1 MKRITI
7 ALILSTASLLLDNP
21 FEAEAMTFKCLNRTT
36 GEQVAESAIDITTP
50 VISCIPADGSNPVR
64 PSTTE
69 TSTPKLTT
77 DDDDF
82 NQPQRLDNSTNSS
95 TRTVP
100 LAAKRAINLAR
111 GTAIQLNGGLS
122 QYRPGN
128 CMFTSTV
135 ENPCIIQADDSGFE
149 FRIPGR
155 APGWEQNSEKPTV
168 LTIVR
173 IATDGRSVLEEI
185 QK

>member
-1 MKRITI
+1 MKRISI
-7 ALILSTASLLLDNP
+7 ALSLSTTSLLLANP
-21 FEAEAMTFKCLNRTT
+21 LEAEGMTFKCFNRTT
-36 GEQVAESAIDITTP
+36 GEQIAESAIDISTLA
-50 VISCIPADGSNPVR
+50 ISCISADGNPVR
-64 PSTTE
+64 PSTPE

-77 DDDDF
+77 DGDNF
-82 NQPQRLDNSTNSS
+82 NQPQRPVKRTNSS
-95 TRTVP
+95 SRPDP

-135 ENPCIIQADDSGFE
+135 ENQCIIQADDSGFE
-149 FRIPGR
+149 FRIPGG

-173 IATDGRSVLEEI
+173 IAPDGRSVLEDI